1 MLFFLALSLSLSLS
15 FSPHGADTT
24 VPSALHLFNKDL
36 LCSRTLIQNTHTH
49 TSRLPLVA
57 DRGEKRK
64 KKKRKKTVRD
74 VELETLAASLCQLAL
89 LTGERRESR
98 RESAGT
104 QRWECQLRPPLPP
117 CGTLGRAD
125 SSSATIINLSHT
137 RVFLLL

>member
-57 DRGEKRK
+57 DRGKKEEKEEK
-64 KKKRKKTVRD
+64 KNSEGCGIGNACRFSLSTRTLD
-74 VELETLAASLCQLAL
+74 GREERVE
-89 LTGERRESR
+89 ERVGWHTEVGMPIT
-98 RESAGT
+98 A
-104 QRWECQLRPPLPP
+104 
-117 CGTLGRAD
+117 
-125 SSSATIINLSHT
+125 SSASVWHT
-137 RVFLLL
+137 RPR